1 MDKLSTQQIAENLR
15 NFAEANMPTRYA
27 RPGQAGRVQRLI
39 DDGESTVAFA
49 VSFTVECSLTLSVT
63 APASVSW
70 SGTSRS
76 PLEALTAVA
85 LYRQVAEF
93 AAAFE
98 LLRLEL
104 SR

>member
-1 MDKLSTQQIAENLR
+1 MEKLSKQQIAEHLR
-15 NFAEANMPTRYA
+15 GFAEANMPTKYA
-27 RPGQAGRVQRLI
+27 RPGHAGNVQRLI
-39 DDGESTVAFA
+39 DDGEATVEFA
-49 VSFTVECSLTLSVT
+49 VSFNVGCTLTLSV
-63 APASVSW
+63 AKPAGVSW
-70 SGTSRS
+70 PGTNRS
-76 PLEALTAVA
+76 PLEALAAAA

>member
-1 MDKLSTQQIAENLR
+1 MHADAVGD
-15 NFAEANMPTRYA
+15 
-27 RPGQAGRVQRLI
+27 RPG
-39 DDGESTVAFA
+39 E
-49 VSFTVECSLTLSVT
+49 
-63 APASVSW
+63 VSW
-70 SGTSRS
+70 PRTSRS
-76 PLEALTAVA
+76 PLEALLAAA

>member
-1 MDKLSTQQIAENLR
+1 MDKPSKQQIAEHLR
-15 NFAEANMPTRYA
+15 GFAEANMPTRYV
-27 RPGQAGRVQRLI
+27 RHGQTGNVQRII
-39 DDGESTVAFA
+39 DEGEATVEFA
-49 VSFTVECSLTLSVT
+49 VSFKVDCTLTLSVT
-63 APASVSW
+63 TPASVSW

-85 LYRQVAEF
+85 LYREVAEF